1 MAVLRVR
8 LPIFKFIQRLA
19 KSLRWTNYLSH
30 KLQEVDEDLSRKER
44 KVPPCC
50 APRASQFPLEV
61 INLTKRIPASNNH
74 LRFQTKGLRNN
85 HRNFRPWDP
94 RSSFPVPMLSCR
106 SENTNKIDPPRNLG
120 EPGSLKLRLSRKSK
134 SLAKQWERCSA
145 APHSG
150 GNTDEIAQLTTLG
163 PNLKII

>member
-19 KSLRWTNYLSH
+19 KSLRWTNNLSH
-30 KLQEVDEDLSRKER
+30 KWQEVDEDLSHKER

-50 APRASQFPLEV
+50 APRANQFPIGV
-61 INLTKRIPASNNH
+61 TNLTKRIPASKN
-74 LRFQTKGLRNN
+74 LMRFQTKGLRKN
-85 HRNFRPWDP
+85 HRYLRPWDP
-94 RSSFPVPMLSCR
+94 QSSFPVPMLSSR
-106 SENTNKIDPPRNLG
+106 SENPNKTDPPRNLG
-120 EPGSLKLRLSRKSK
+120 EPWSLKLRLSRKSK
-134 SLAKQWERCSA
+134 SLAKQWERCSP
-145 APHSG
+145 APHRG